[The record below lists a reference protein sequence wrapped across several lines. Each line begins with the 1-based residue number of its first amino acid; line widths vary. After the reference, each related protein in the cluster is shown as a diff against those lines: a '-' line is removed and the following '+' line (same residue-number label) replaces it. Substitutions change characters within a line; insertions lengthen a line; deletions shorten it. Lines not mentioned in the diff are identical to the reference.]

1 MKLKKPYEP
10 SPRLKIKPGNYL
22 TPRGEENRYVT
33 ENPELILNYPPR
45 REHELVMFWN
55 ENRDDY
61 NQLIEDFSELLNMN
75 KVIIELTDNKAE
87 PTNYNNDPQ
96 NEVSQHMEVNGF
108 SWIAAALQNVSN
120 LCHELSHAVDMT
132 YDDNQLST
140 GKFSQISKKVQEHLP
155 LIFNEKFKTFKT
167 HEGQLIYELK
177 EKEIFARALNQHYLR
192 ARGDNI
198 FAQHIKPQ
206 ISDYVIDFLYE
217 KDEKFRNDLNE
228 YFKSIP
234 EIAKWG
240 EPENKRVIHSK
251 FVSDEDYKDLISE
264 LNRLTELNKPLEM

>member
-1 MKLKKPYEP
+1 
-10 SPRLKIKPGNYL
+10 
-22 TPRGEENRYVT
+22 
-33 ENPELILNYPPR
+33 
-45 REHELVMFWN
+45 
-55 ENRDDY
+55 
-61 NQLIEDFSELLNMN
+61 
-75 KVIIELTDNKAE
+75 
-87 PTNYNNDPQ
+87 
-96 NEVSQHMEVNGF
+96 
-108 SWIAAALQNVSN
+108 
-120 LCHELSHAVDMT
+120 MT

-198 FAQHIKPQ
+198 FAQPIKPQ